1 MSNIS
6 EQELRAAIKEVY
18 DREGMHIEVKNLN
31 EYFSCDDLCKLT
43 WKDVYDAIYDH
54 IVVH

>member
-31 EYFSCDDLCKLT
+31 EYFNCDDLCKLT
-43 WKDVYDAIYDH
+43 WKDVYDTIYDH